1 MKKLQVSDLPS
12 LSEGVKRSICDGVY
26 GFFWGEVEGFSEEHY
41 ILQVS
46 QERIFVLDNDGK
58 VLRDGKFL
66 KFNPKDTVGFNFPP
80 TLPQV
85 NFSRCAF

>member
-41 ILQVS
+41 ILQVTFLNNS
-46 QERIFVLDNDGK
+46 ELIIIFIVVLHLN
-58 VLRDGKFL
+58 
-66 KFNPKDTVGFNFPP
+66 
-80 TLPQV
+80 
-85 NFSRCAF
+85 